1 MANIL
6 VTGGAGYIGS
16 HVVRQLC
23 DAGHH
28 VVVYDNLSTGFAESV
43 DKRAVFVGGD
53 VADTNA
59 LAAAL
64 SDHNIAA
71 VLHFAAYIVVP
82 ESVADPLKY
91 YTNNTMGTLSLLRAM
106 QRVGVSLMVFSST
119 AAVYGVP
126 LQTGAIAE
134 SAPLQPISP
143 YGHSK
148 LMSEQMIRD
157 AAAAHGLRHVI
168 LRYFNVA
175 GAEVDGSN
183 GQRSKMATHLIKVA
197 CEVATAKRAQLEI
210 YGDDYPTPD
219 GTCVRDYIHVVDL
232 AQAHVLALDHLLSG
246 DEADQNLTLNC
257 GYGRGASVAQV
268 VATLE
273 DCLGRVLPKR
283 MGLRRAGDPPALVAD
298 ASLLRQ
304 KLHWQPKHEAL
315 STIVRTA
322 LAWEQKL

>member
-28 VVVYDNLSTGFAESV
+28 VVVYDNLSTGFAESI
-43 DKRAVFVGGD
+43 DQRAVFVQAD
-53 VADTNA
+53 VADTA
-59 LAAAL
+59 KLLATL
-64 SDHNIAA
+64 QSHNIAA
-71 VLHFAAYIVVP
+71 VLHFAAFIVVP
-82 ESVADPLKY
+82 ESVAEPLKY
-91 YTNNTMGTLSLLRAM
+91 YSNNTMGTLSLLRAM
-106 QRVGVSLMVFSST
+106 QQAGVSLLVFSST

-126 LQTGAIAE
+126 LQTGPITEA
-134 SAPLQPISP
+134 APLQPISP

-175 GAEVDGSN
+175 GAEADGSN
-183 GQRSKMATHLIKVA
+183 GQRSKSATHLIKVA

-210 YGDDYPTPD
+210 FGNDYPTPD

-232 AQAHVLALDHLLSG
+232 AQAHVLALDHLLSK
-246 DEADQNLTLNC
+246 DEAENLTLNC
-257 GYGRGASVAQV
+257 GYGRGASVMQV
-268 VATLE
+268 TATME

-283 MGLRRAGDPPALVAD
+283 IAPRRAGDPPLLVAD
-298 ASLLRQ
+298 CTFLRQ
-304 KLHWQPKHEAL
+304 KLGWQPKHEAL

-322 LAWEQKL
+322 LAWEQSL